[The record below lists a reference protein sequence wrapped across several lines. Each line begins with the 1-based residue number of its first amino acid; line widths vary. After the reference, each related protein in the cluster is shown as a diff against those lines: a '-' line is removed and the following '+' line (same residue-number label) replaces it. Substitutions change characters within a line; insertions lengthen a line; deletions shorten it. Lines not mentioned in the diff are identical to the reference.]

1 MLIFFYNLIWK
12 CATVDQFSKHMKE
25 SSSLYQ
31 AKIAIIFSK
40 LLSFNVQLLIMTSH
54 FLENVP
60 INFCPKPLKILRD
73 LFWPFLEFRR
83 NHVFKK
89 CLLKIALFLFLELS

>member
-1 MLIFFYNLIWK
+1 MKKNMSPCLIFHDLIWEFT
-12 CATVDQFSKHMKE
+12 TVCQFSKHMKE

-31 AKIAIIFSK
+31 AKIAVIFSK

-60 INFCPKPLKILRD
+60 IY
-73 LFWPFLEFRR
+73 FLSKT
-83 NHVFKK
+83 VKD
-89 CLLKIALFLFLELS
+89 IA